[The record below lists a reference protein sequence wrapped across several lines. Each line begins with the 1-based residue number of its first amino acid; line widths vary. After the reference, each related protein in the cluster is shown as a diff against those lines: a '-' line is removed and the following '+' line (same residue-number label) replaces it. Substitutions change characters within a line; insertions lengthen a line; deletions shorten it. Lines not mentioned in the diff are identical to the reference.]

1 MLLFVK
7 LFPRV
12 TLFARPVI
20 EEDGLIS
27 IRATIILSDLHA
39 GADES
44 LLSVLGAD
52 GRVDPTLASRTTAAF
67 GDAMQATVTALSG
80 SDPHDL
86 VILGDALD
94 LSLAPPQVAAGV
106 FERFMAHLPP
116 QMLAGRMSFLPGNHD
131 HALWTAQRFA
141 DGAGSPAQAAHW
153 AHVTPAFADPATR
166 SGSGTLNALMPQ
178 GAGPVASYYP
188 NQGLGP
194 VADGRAQRAVVL
206 HHGHFIEAAYKLM
219 TGVLTTLSGQPAPP
233 MTAETL
239 ETVNGA
245 WMDFAWS
252 SLGDTGPLGR
262 QVALAEERLVTGGGA
277 HQVQDR
283 LAAALAGM
291 LQSSLPLPH
300 AARVSDTLTELAR
313 GLVDSF
319 VGSYSEMERFS
330 YNAFLSRA
338 STQGL
343 CDYIDHV
350 VADQMRFEL
359 GAQTGETRLTF
370 VFGHTH
376 KPFADAVVAES
387 FARPVTVYNT
397 GGWVLDTALL
407 STLEGAALA
416 FVDERMNT
424 ALLTLYS
431 LDGDGVLQS
440 AAVSSADP
448 VADADNPMLI
458 ALRAAVAAADTRWA
472 AFREA
477 VRHDLEDKQAM
488 YLRRAEGGAVQ
499 GGAA

>member
-1 MLLFVK
+1 M
-7 LFPRV
+7 
-12 TLFARPVI
+12 
-20 EEDGLIS
+20 
-27 IRATIILSDLHA
+27 
-39 GADES
+39 
-44 LLSVLGAD
+44 SVLGAD
-52 GRVDPTLASRTTAAF
+52 GRVDPTVTSRTTAAF
-67 GDAMQATVTALSG
+67 GDAMQATLTALSG
-80 SDPHDL
+80 NDPHDL

-106 FERFMAHLPP
+106 FEGFVARLPP

-141 DGAGSPAQAAHW
+141 DGAGAPAGAAHW

-166 SGSGTLNALMPQ
+166 NGSATLNALMPQ
-178 GAGPVASYYP
+178 GAGPVVSYYP

-194 VADGRAQRAVVL
+194 VADGGERRAVVL
-206 HHGHFIEAAYKLM
+206 HHGHFIESAYKLM
-219 TGVLTTLSGQPAPP
+219 TGALTMLSGQPAPP
-233 MTAETL
+233 MTAESL

-245 WMDFAWS
+245 WIDFAWS
-252 SLGDTGPLGR
+252 TFGDTGPLGR

-277 HQVQDR
+277 HGMQDR
-283 LAAALAGM
+283 LAAALARM

-300 AARVSDTLTELAR
+300 AARVSDTLMELAR
-313 GLVDSF
+313 GLVDGF

-330 YNAFLSRA
+330 YDAYLSRA

-343 CDYIDHV
+343 CAYIDHV
-350 VADQMRFEL
+350 VADQMRQEL
-359 GAQTGETRLTF
+359 GAQAGEARLTF

-376 KPFADAVVAES
+376 KPFADAVVAQS

-407 STLEGAALA
+407 STVEGAALA

-431 LDGDGVLQS
+431 LDGDGVLQR

-448 VADADNPMLI
+448 VADAANPMMQ
-458 ALRAAVAAADTRWA
+458 ALCGAVAAADTQWA

-477 VRHDLEDKQAM
+477 VRHDLDDKQAM
-488 YLRRAEGGAVQ
+488 YLRRAGADAGADAGAVKGGAP
-499 GGAA
+499 